1 MRGVTATGRAVLKRS
16 GSLAA
21 GALIA
26 LGATQAFAYDARVDA
41 TFDAQ
46 YYALS
51 SPFGDPYIYRRRYT
65 STLGLELDDLQGER
79 TRRGPRLSFRSRLR
93 VDGDFGQDY
102 SEHDP
107 NSSRY
112 LPGLAQAP
120 LDVMFAYVDGRGFV
134 NGLFNFRMGRQYLI
148 DALGFWSFDG
158 ALVEAMLPVHLAL
171 SGFVGFEQRTG
182 IPMLAGARFSGDGVW
197 RGDRT
202 GLEQNQYPAFLDD
215 ASLAPARGVALE
227 TWGFSGFHSRLSYRR
242 VENQSPVLVSA
253 FFDPREP
260 LRFVKATRTSSERVG
275 YSVRIDA
282 GEFGALSGR
291 AAYDLY
297 NRAVSDALV
306 SLDVYA
312 PKNFVLGADVDYYYP
327 TFDADSIFNFFTHRG
342 MTTALGRLSYF
353 SKSPVSASASA
364 GVRWYA
370 TAGDPDTYGAEQLAG
385 NAAQDTAVQRDWL
398 AQATGRY
405 RLGPSSVSLDLNAQS
420 GASGHR
426 VGGDLTTRRSFQ
438 GGHVDTLVVASLY
451 DWNDALRPTRSATS
465 FTYVLGAGL
474 RPGQAFGTRGR
485 LGVEWEQSMSRLVGQ
500 RFRVLL
506 TMDFTVLK

>member
-1 MRGVTATGRAVLKRS
+1 LKRS
-16 GSLAA
+16 GGLAIALALASSARDAA
-21 GALIA
+21 G
-26 LGATQAFAYDARVDA
+26 YDARVDA
-41 TFDAQ
+41 SFDAQ
-46 YYALS
+46 YYSLS

-93 VDGDFGQDY
+93 VDGDFGQEY
-102 SEHDP
+102 RERDP
-107 NSSRY
+107 NSNGY
-112 LPGLAQAP
+112 VPGLAQSP

-134 NGLFNFRMGRQYLI
+134 NGLFNFRLGRQYLI
-148 DALGFWSFDG
+148 DALGYWSFDG

-182 IPMLAGARFSGDGVW
+182 LPMLAGARFSGDGVW

-215 ASLAPARGVALE
+215 SSLAPARGVAIE
-227 TWGFSGFHSRLSYRR
+227 TWGIQGFHSRLSYRR

-260 LRFVKATRTSSERVG
+260 LRFVKVTRTSSERVG
-275 YSVRIDA
+275 YSARIDA
-282 GEFGALSGR
+282 GNFGALSAR

-306 SLDVYA
+306 ALDVYA
-312 PKNFVLGADVDYYYP
+312 PKNFVIGADLDYYYP

-342 MTTALGRLSYF
+342 MTTALGRVSYAG
-353 SKSPVSASASA
+353 KSPLSASVSGGA
-364 GVRWYA
+364 RWYA
-370 TAGDPDTYGAEQLAG
+370 TSGDPEVFGQQQQTGSASR
-385 NAAQDTAVQRDWL
+385 DTAVAPDWL
-398 AQATGRY
+398 AQAGGRY
-405 RLGPSSVSLDLNAQS
+405 RFGPGTIALDLNAQS
-420 GASGHR
+420 GVSGHR
-426 VGGDLTTRRSFQ
+426 IGGDLSTRRWFQ
-438 GGHVDTLVVASLY
+438 GGRIDTLVVASLY
-451 DWNDALRPTRSATS
+451 DWNDPLRDSRSATS

-474 RPGQAFGTRGR
+474 RPGQAFGSRAR

-500 RFRVLL
+500 RFRVLMTL
-506 TMDFTVLK
+506 DLTVLK